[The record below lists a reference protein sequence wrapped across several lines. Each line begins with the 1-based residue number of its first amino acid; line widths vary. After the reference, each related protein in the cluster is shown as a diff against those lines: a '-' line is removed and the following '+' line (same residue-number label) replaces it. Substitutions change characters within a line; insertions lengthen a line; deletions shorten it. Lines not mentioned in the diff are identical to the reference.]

1 MKKLHIL
8 LAILPSFGLLAD
20 NHPQP
25 PVPGAHNQHGPDH
38 EEVVGEIIAV
48 DVENEVVRVMT
59 KEGPVVLKVT
69 PDSELLLP
77 NEAPE
82 PLMDV
87 NPEEAKGK
95 MVRIASRD
103 GKIDHIEPAGGPVHH
118 PGPGHHPG
126 PVPHGEHGPEHG
138 HEIVGTVI
146 GVDEENGLLR
156 IMTKEGPVA
165 FEVTPD
171 SELLLPNEEPEA
183 LVDIEPEEF
192 EQEAKGKMVRIMVRD
207 NQIDHIM
214 PAAGPGGPHHPVPGQ
229 PPHTGPGPHHPPV
242 PGQPP
247 HTGPGP
253 HPPVPGQPPHTGPGP
268 HPPVPGQP
276 PHTGPGPHPPVPG
289 QPPHTG
295 PGPHPPVPGQPPHPP
310 VPGNP

>member
-25 PVPGAHNQHGPDH
+25 PVPGAHNQHSPDH

-95 MVRIASRD
+95 
-103 GKIDHIEPAGGPVHH
+103 
-118 PGPGHHPG
+118 
-126 PVPHGEHGPEHG
+126 
-138 HEIVGTVI
+138 TY
-146 GVDEENGLLR
+146 
-156 IMTKEGPVA
+156 
-165 FEVTPD
+165 D
-171 SELLLPNEEPEA
+171 S
-183 LVDIEPEEF
+183 
-192 EQEAKGKMVRIMVRD
+192 
-207 NQIDHIM
+207 
-214 PAAGPGGPHHPVPGQ
+214 
-229 PPHTGPGPHHPPV
+229 
-242 PGQPP
+242 
-247 HTGPGP
+247 
-253 HPPVPGQPPHTGPGP
+253 
-268 HPPVPGQP
+268 
-276 PHTGPGPHPPVPG
+276 
-289 QPPHTG
+289 
-295 PGPHPPVPGQPPHPP
+295 
-310 VPGNP
+310 

>member
-1 MKKLHIL
+1 MNKKT
-8 LAILPSFGLLAD
+8 LALALIPVIGLVAND
-20 NHPQP
+20 HNP
-25 PVPGAHNQHGPDH
+25 AHSPDDH
-38 EEVVGEIIAV
+38 NEVVGEIIAV
-48 DVENEVVRVMT
+48 DPANEIIRVMT

-77 NEAPE
+77 NEDPE
-82 PLMDV
+82 ALIDV
-87 NPEEAKGK
+87 NPEDAKGK
-95 MVRIASRD
+95 MVRIAA
-103 GKIDHIEPAGGPVHH
+103 GPNGEIHHVEPAGDPEDFH
-118 PGPGHHPG
+118 PGPHHDGPG

-138 HEIVGTVI
+138 EEIVGTVI

-183 LVDIEPEEF
+183 LVDIEPQEF

-214 PAAGPGGPHHPVPGQ
+214 PAGGPGGPQHGGPGPHHPPVPGQ

-247 HTGPGP
+247 HAGPGP
-253 HPPVPGQPPHTGPGP
+253 HHPPVPGQPPHTA
-268 HPPVPGQP
+268 PPVPGQP
-276 PHTGPGPHPPVPG
+276 
-289 QPPHTG
+289 
-295 PGPHPPVPGQPPHPP
+295 
-310 VPGNP
+310 

>member
-1 MKKLHIL
+1 MKKLQIL
-8 LAILPSFGLLAD
+8 LAILPTFGLLAN
-20 NHPQP
+20 NHPEP
-25 PVPGAHNQHGPDH
+25 PVPGAQHEHDH
-38 EEVVGEIIAV
+38 EEVVGEIISV
-48 DVENEVVRVMT
+48 DVQNELVRVMT

-77 NEAPE
+77 NEEPE
-82 PLMDV
+82 PLMDI

-95 MVRIASRD
+95 MVRIAARD
-103 GKIDHIEPAGGPVHH
+103 GKIDHIEPAGGTDHH

-126 PVPHGEHGPEHG
+126 PIPHGEHGPEHG

-183 LVDIEPEEF
+183 LVDIEPQEF
-192 EQEAKGKMVRIMVRD
+192 EQEAKGKMVRIIVRD

-214 PAAGPGGPHHPVPGQ
+214 PAAGPGGPHHP
-229 PPHTGPGPHHPPV
+229 PV

-247 HTGPGP
+247 HTGPGGP
-253 HPPVPGQPPHTGPGP
+253 HHPPVPGHPPHTGPGP
-268 HPPVPGQP
+268 HPSA
-276 PHTGPGPHPPVPG
+276 
-289 QPPHTG
+289 
-295 PGPHPPVPGQPPHPP
+295 PGQPPHPP
-310 VPGNP
+310 AQGNP

>member
-1 MKKLHIL
+1 MKKTLIA
-8 LAILPSFGLLAD
+8 LALIPVIGLVAND
-20 NHPQP
+20 HNP
-25 PVPGAHNQHGPDH
+25 AHSPDDH
-38 EEVVGEIIAV
+38 NEVVGEIIAV
-48 DVENEVVRVMT
+48 DPANEIIRVMT

-82 PLMDV
+82 PLIDV

-95 MVRIASRD
+95 MVRIAT
-103 GKIDHIEPAGGPVHH
+103 GPNGEIHHIEPAGGPEDFH
-118 PGPGHHPG
+118 PGPHHDGPG

-138 HEIVGTVI
+138 EEIVGTVI
-146 GVDEENGLLR
+146 GIDEENGLLR

-183 LVDIEPEEF
+183 LVDIEPQEF

-207 NQIDHIM
+207 NKIDHIE
-214 PAAGPGGPHHPVPGQ
+214 PAGNPADVHPGQHHPEPGQPPHTGPGPHNPPVPGQ
-229 PPHTGPGPHHPPV
+229 PPHAGPGPHHPPV

-247 HTGPGP
+247 HSA
-253 HPPVPGQPPHTGPGP
+253 PPVPGQP
-268 HPPVPGQP
+268 
-276 PHTGPGPHPPVPG
+276 
-289 QPPHTG
+289 
-295 PGPHPPVPGQPPHPP
+295 
-310 VPGNP
+310 

>member
-1 MKKLHIL
+1 MKKLQIL
-8 LAILPSFGLLAD
+8 LAILPTFGLLAD

-25 PVPGAHNQHGPDH
+25 PIPGAHNQHGPDH
-38 EEVVGEIIAV
+38 EEIVGEIIAV

-95 MVRIASRD
+95 MVRIAARD
-103 GKIDHIEPAGGPVHH
+103 GKIDHIEPAGGPDSH
-118 PGPGHHPG
+118 PGPGHPG
-126 PVPHGEHGPEHG
+126 PVPHGNHGPEHG
-138 HEIVGTVI
+138 EEIVGTVI

-165 FEVTPD
+165 LEVTPE

-183 LVDIEPEEF
+183 LVDIEPQEF

-207 NQIDHIM
+207 NRIDHIM
-214 PAAGPGGPHHPVPGQ
+214 PATGPGGPPHIGPGPHHPAPGQ
-229 PPHTGPGPHHPPV
+229 PPHTGPGPHHPA

-253 HPPVPGQPPHTGPGP
+253 HHPAPGQPPHTPA
-268 HPPVPGQP
+268 
-276 PHTGPGPHPPVPG
+276 
-289 QPPHTG
+289 
-295 PGPHPPVPGQPPHPP
+295 
-310 VPGNP
+310 PGNP

>member
-1 MKKLHIL
+1 MKKLQIL
-8 LAILPSFGLLAD
+8 LAILPTFGLLAD

-25 PVPGAHNQHGPDH
+25 PFPGAHNQHGPDH
-38 EEVVGEIIAV
+38 EEIVGEIIAV

-95 MVRIASRD
+95 MVRIAARD
-103 GKIDHIEPAGGPVHH
+103 GKIDHIEPAGGPDSH
-118 PGPGHHPG
+118 PGPGHPG
-126 PVPHGEHGPEHG
+126 PVPHGNHGPEHG
-138 HEIVGTVI
+138 EEIVGTVI

-165 FEVTPD
+165 LEVTPE

-183 LVDIEPEEF
+183 LVDIEPQEF

-207 NQIDHIM
+207 NRIDHIM
-214 PAAGPGGPHHPVPGQ
+214 PATGLGGPPHIGPGPHHPAPGQ
-229 PPHTGPGPHHPPV
+229 PPHTGPGPHHPA

-247 HTGPGP
+247 HTPA
-253 HPPVPGQPPHTGPGP
+253 
-268 HPPVPGQP
+268 
-276 PHTGPGPHPPVPG
+276 
-289 QPPHTG
+289 
-295 PGPHPPVPGQPPHPP
+295 
-310 VPGNP
+310 PGNP